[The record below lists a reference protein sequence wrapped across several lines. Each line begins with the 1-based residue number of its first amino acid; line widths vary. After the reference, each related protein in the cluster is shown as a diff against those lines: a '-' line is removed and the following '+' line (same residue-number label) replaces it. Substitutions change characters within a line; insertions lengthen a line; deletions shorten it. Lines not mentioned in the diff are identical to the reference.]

1 MTNTRITDPEILER
15 RYPVVVRAFAI
26 REGSGG
32 AGKHRGGDGVR
43 REIEFLKPITVS
55 VLTERRVFAPRGV
68 AGGKDGKTGENALLV
83 LEKGAADDDDDD
95 DGERTKRRVVNLG
108 GKNSVSVAAGDILRI
123 LSPGGG
129 GYGEPSD

>member
-1 MTNTRITDPEILER
+1 
-15 RYPVVVRAFAI
+15 
-26 REGSGG
+26 
-32 AGKHRGGDGVR
+32 
-43 REIEFLKPITVS
+43 
-55 VLTERRVFAPRGV
+55 
-68 AGGKDGKTGENALLV
+68 LLV